1 MPVVVTSLIVSE
13 WAAVTIK
20 RTTSPMVEHL
30 AWHRTRK
37 GLTAGKHVRDV
48 AGH

>member
-13 WAAVTIK
+13 WAAVTTK
-20 RTTSPMVEHL
+20 RTTSSTVEHL
-30 AWHRTRK
+30 AWHCMRK
-37 GLTAGKHVRDV
+37 GLTAGKNVGDV